1 MPVGEKQIFRFGPFE
16 LDTQCRQLRK
26 DGVGLKV
33 QGQPVQILEV
43 LLEKPR
49 QLVTREDLRER
60 LWASDTF
67 VDFDHSLNTAIKKLR
82 QVLGDEADTP
92 HYIETLPRRGYRFV
106 GELAGA
112 NSPHNSSGDG
122 PLAAEDFVRKVAT
135 TLADAAINAAAD
147 SRRRARRRLWI
158 AATSVALLIIATAAY
173 WITKPLPVPKIVNA
187 HALTKTGF
195 RKTLQA
201 RLVTDGVSVYFQ
213 EDRPS
218 GMATLQVRISGG
230 EPSEVTVSKIR
241 AGILRDISPDGSSL
255 LLSAINL
262 QTRGWDTWIQP
273 LPTGPARL
281 ILKDTRWP
289 LWTPDGKSILFA
301 RNNDHDLYRSNA
313 DGTDARRLATLPDIT
328 TPEISPDGRRLR
340 FAVAPRFDLWE
351 ARADG
356 SGAHVILPEYKTTG
370 EGAGSW
376 SPDGKYFFFGQ
387 VGGDRSDL
395 WVLPERQWWRRSTTN
410 PIPLTFGPA
419 SFGTPVISKDKRQ
432 LFSAAH
438 ERHGEL
444 SVYDQKA
451 GRFVP
456 YLDGIPACY
465 LDFSR
470 DGKWIAYVS
479 YPEGTLWRR
488 RIDGTERRQLTTP
501 PLGVINPRWSP
512 DGKLIAFTDVSNGDR
527 SKASYPTVHQI
538 YVISADGGAPILL
551 LAGGV
556 EDPTWSPDARF
567 VAYAYH
573 SESENA
579 ELRILDLESQ
589 KSATV
594 PGSHGFWSPRWSPD
608 GKHLVALGMPNLTV
622 GLFNF
627 ATQKWETLP
636 TGVVGWPTWSHDSRF
651 VYVENLNE
659 ASLVRINVADHS
671 MEQVASLKGFLST
684 AYRLWSFGW
693 YGLTPD
699 DLPITTRDTGIEEIY
714 AFDLEYK

>member
-1 MPVGEKQIFRFGPFE
+1 MPVGEQTYRFGPFE
-16 LDTQCRQLRK
+16 LDTQCGQLRRE
-26 DGVGLKV
+26 GVGLKL
-33 QGQPVQILEV
+33 QGQPVQILEI
-43 LLEKPR
+43 LLEKPG
-49 QLVTREDLRER
+49 QLVTREKLRER

-82 QVLGDEADTP
+82 QALGDEADTP
-92 HYIETLPRRGYRFV
+92 RYIETLPRRGYRFI
-106 GELAGA
+106 GERTAQCSLLQDSGAGA
-112 NSPHNSSGDG
+112 RAGEEFVARVAST
-122 PLAAEDFVRKVAT
+122 LEDP
-135 TLADAAINAAAD
+135 AISAAAD
-147 SRRRARRRLWI
+147 SRRWARRRFWI
-158 AATSVALLIIATAAY
+158 AATSTALLIIATATY

-213 EDRPS
+213 ENRPS

-230 EPSEVTVSKIR
+230 EPSEVAVSKIHT
-241 AGILRDISPDGSSL
+241 GILRDISPDRSTL
-255 LLSAINL
+255 LLSANNP
-262 QTRGWDTWIQP
+262 QTRGWETWIQP

-281 ILKDTRWP
+281 ILKDARWP

-301 RNNDHDLYRSNA
+301 RNHDHDLYRANA
-313 DGTDARRLATLPDIT
+313 DGTDARRLATLPDISV
-328 TPEISPDGRRLR
+328 PEMSPDGRRLR
-340 FAVAPRFDLWE
+340 IAVAPRFDLWE
-351 ARADG
+351 SHADG
-356 SGAHVILPEYKTTG
+356 SRAHVILPEYQITG

-376 SPDGKYFFFGQ
+376 SPDGRYFFLALAGA
-387 VGGDRSDL
+387 DRGDL

-410 PIPLTFGPA
+410 PIPLTFGSM
-419 SFGTPVISKDKRQ
+419 SFGTPTISKDSQQ
-432 LFSAAH
+432 LFAIGH

-527 SKASYPTVHQI
+527 SKASYSTVFRI

-556 EDPTWSPDARF
+556 EDPIWSPDARF
-567 VAYAYH
+567 IAYAHHAYT
-573 SESENA
+573 ESA
-579 ELRILDLESQ
+579 ELRILDLKTQ
-589 KSATV
+589 KSTTV
-594 PGSHGFWSPRWSPD
+594 PGSQGFWSPRWSPN
-608 GKHLVALGMPNLTV
+608 GKYLAALGTPNMTV

-627 ATQKWETLP
+627 ASQKWETLP
-636 TGVVGWPTWSHDSRF
+636 TGSVGWPTWSHDSRF

-684 AYRLWSFGW
+684 AYRLWDFGW

-699 DLPITTRDTGIEEIY
+699 DRPITTRDTGIEEIY